1 MGRKHPRKIVDME
14 MRKIKKL
21 VLCYYNL
28 VRFFYFTWAEY

>member
-21 VLCYYNL
+21 FLGYYNL
-28 VRFFYFTWAEY
+28 VRFFYFAWAEY